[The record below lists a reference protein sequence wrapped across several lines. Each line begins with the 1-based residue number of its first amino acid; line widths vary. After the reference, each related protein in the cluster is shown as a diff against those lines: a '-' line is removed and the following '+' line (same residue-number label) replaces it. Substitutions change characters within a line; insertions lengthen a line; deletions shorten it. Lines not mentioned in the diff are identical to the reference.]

1 MRTMGRSWRAHP
13 RALVARAG
21 LGLLVVV
28 VALAAVLGAVL
39 VAVLVLRGG
48 APASGNPFADR
59 ALHREEP
66 SPTSLLADRLRAAD
80 PASAA
85 ALERIA
91 AVPQGIW
98 LQPETDPLGA
108 VGDRVRAISARAA
121 AGDAVALLVVYGVP
135 QRDCADSLSAG
146 GLTAAEYPG
155 WVGEVAAA
163 ADPDHT
169 AVVLEPDALATIPG
183 CGADVDRA
191 ARIAALRHAVGAFA
205 DAEVPTYVDAGHSR
219 WLPAQEMAGLLE
231 EVGVSRVRGFATNVS
246 NYQTDADERAYA
258 EEVAATLG
266 GAHYVVD
273 TGRNGDGGTDEWCNP
288 PGMALG
294 REPGAVDDGSA
305 QDARWWVKPPAES
318 DGTCGGGPI
327 AGEVWPDRARGLVTS
342 GG

>member
-1 MRTMGRSWRAHP
+1 MRTMGRSMRRPSRAHP
-13 RALVARAG
+13 RSLVAWSG
-21 LGLLVVV
+21 LGVLVVG
-28 VALAAVLGAVL
+28 VAL

-48 APASGNPFADR
+48 DPADGGGNPFAGR
-59 ALHREEP
+59 SLHREP
-66 SPTSLLADRLRAAD
+66 SPTSLLADRLRADD

-85 ALERIA
+85 ALDRIA

-98 LQPETDPLGA
+98 LRPEADP
-108 VGDRVRAISARAA
+108 VGDVGGRVRAISARAA
-121 AGDAVALLVVYGVP
+121 ANDAVALLVVYGVP

-146 GLTAAEYPG
+146 GLTAAEYPA

-169 AVVLEPDALATIPG
+169 AVVLEPDALATIPA
-183 CGADVDRA
+183 CAAAVDRG
-191 ARIAALRHAVGAFA
+191 ARIAALRVAVAAFA
-205 DAEVPTYVDAGHSR
+205 EAEVPTYVDAGHSR
-219 WLPAQEMAGLLE
+219 WLPAEEMAGLLE

-246 NYQTDADERAYA
+246 NYQTDTDERAYA
-258 EEVAATLG
+258 EAVVDALG
-266 GAHYVVD
+266 GAAHYVVD
-273 TGRNGDGGTDEWCNP
+273 SGRNGNGGTDEWCNP

-305 QDARWWVKPPAES
+305 QDARWWIKPPAES
-318 DGTCGGGPI
+318 DGTCAGGPI